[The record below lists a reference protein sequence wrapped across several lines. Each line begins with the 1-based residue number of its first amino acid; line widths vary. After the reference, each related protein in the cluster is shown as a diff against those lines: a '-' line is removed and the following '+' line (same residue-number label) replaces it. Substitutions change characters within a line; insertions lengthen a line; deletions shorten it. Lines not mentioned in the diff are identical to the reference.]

1 MRSKKTCAALA
12 ATIAD
17 SKELRSMLSSPVI
30 NGRIQKRGLESIFKE
45 GGEITKGLMHTL
57 TENKR
62 IGLLNEVAL
71 KYIIL
76 NEDLKGEGVAYRHH
90 GRTLDPELEK
100 KVLQQVAKITDDKV
114 TIENKIDESIIG
126 GFILRVGDLQYDA
139 SVANK
144 LNNIRRRIN
153 KQSIITAR
161 IQRCFTSHFRRLT
174 SRKNGRSKSRRSIG
188 NFKETIIRI

>member
-1 MRSKKTCAALA
+1 MNQRAALRYA
-12 ATIAD
+12 KAVLDLAVDNKATDAVEKDMRDITATIAD
-17 SKELRSMLSSPVI
+17 SKELRTLLASPIV
-30 NGRIQKRGLESIFKE
+30 NGETKKKALKAIFKDV
-45 GGEITKGLMHTL
+45 GEITKGLLNTL

-76 NEDLKGEGVAYRHH
+76 NIDLKGEGVAYV
-90 GRTLDPELEK
+90 TTAVPLTPELEK

-126 GFILRVGDLQYDA
+126 GFIMRVGDLQYDA

-144 LNNIRRRIN
+144 LNTIKRE
-153 KQSIITAR
+153 
-161 IQRCFTSHFRRLT
+161 FTNSL
-174 SRKNGRSKSRRSIG
+174 
-188 NFKETIIRI
+188 